1 MDKFMVVAVIINLL
15 LLTNVGVEAFVLG
28 CVITWAIYYVLILRS

>member
-15 LLTNVGVEAFVLG
+15 LLTNVGVEAFITG
-28 CVITWAIYYVLILRS
+28 CVITWVVYYILTLR